1 LGFYRLTDFVSLI
14 GAAAALCSTTSFAPQ
29 AWKVIKTRD
38 TDAISRRT
46 YLLTVLGFVL
56 WTLYGL
62 ARGDWPLIAA
72 NSVCLVL
79 SSFILTMKLLSPADK
94 NRLANFFRSRS
105 S

>member
-1 LGFYRLTDFVSLI
+1 LTDLASVI

-29 AWKVIKTRD
+29 AWKVIETRD

-72 NSVCLVL
+72 NGVCLVL
-79 SSFILTMKLLSPADK
+79 SSFILTMKLLPPAGK
-94 NRLANFFRSRS
+94 NRLADFFRPRSR
-105 S
+105 

>member
-1 LGFYRLTDFVSLI
+1 MESPKLTDAASLI

-46 YLLTVLGFVL
+46 YLLTVLAFVL

-62 ARGDWPLIAA
+62 ARADWPLIAA
-72 NSVCLVL
+72 NGICLLL
-79 SSFILTMKLLSPADK
+79 SGFILTMKLLSPADK
-94 NRLANFFRSRS
+94 DRLADFFRSRS
-105 S
+105 V

>member
-1 LGFYRLTDFVSLI
+1 LGFYRLSDFVSLI
-14 GAAAALCSTTSFAPQ
+14 GAAAALCSTTSLAPQ

-38 TDAISRRT
+38 TEAISKRT

-62 ARGDWPLIAA
+62 ARADWPLIAA

-94 NRLANFFRSRS
+94 NRLANFLRSRS
-105 S
+105 N

>member
-1 LGFYRLTDFVSLI
+1 MTDVISLI

-38 TDAISRRT
+38 TEAISKRT

-62 ARGDWPLIAA
+62 ARADWPLIAA

-94 NRLANFFRSRS
+94 NRLANFLRYRSN
-105 S
+105 